1 MLRSPRGMPDRQMD
15 KLYPEC
21 TIHPVTGCNM
31 CFRMGRYRAGIRPGK
46 RSLIMMPGHLWLG
59 PKTQMVQLGCASNL
73 MDSRD
78 ERRCDVL
85 DDERPQGEALPV
97 LMLFRQTAERFQLL
111 ITWILP

>member
-1 MLRSPRGMPDRQMD
+1 
-15 KLYPEC
+15 
-21 TIHPVTGCNM
+21 M
-31 CFRMGRYRAGIRPGK
+31 CFRMDRYRAGIRPGK